1 MLEVRNISKNF
12 GGVQALKNVSVQF
25 FNGEIHGLVGGNGA
39 GKSTLMKIVSG
50 VYSPDKGHIELDGA
64 TVAFHRPIE
73 AYDAGIRIVHQELS
87 LIRSLT
93 IAENVLIH
101 KFRGGSFV
109 RFVNRRKSVSEAKKV
124 LEEWDIPVN
133 PSTKVSRVSMGVR
146 QLIEIARELSTG
158 GKIIILDEP
167 TSSLTPREMEHLFRF
182 LRSLRDKGFV
192 VIFISHRLNEVTD
205 LADRITVLRDGA
217 LVATGETRNTDA
229 GQICS
234 LIAGKDMS
242 ELFPKTESRIGDL
255 ALQARNLSGE
265 GFSNISFDVRWGE
278 IVGIAGL
285 MGAGRSELMR
295 AIFGLDR
302 QATGALYLDG
312 AEVRIQSP
320 ANAIQK
326 GLVMLSENRSEE
338 GIFPDLSVSKNLIIL
353 KLKRFVK
360 GLFLDRKK
368 MTEEVDS
375 LVTSLNISSYKPES
389 QTVSELSGGN
399 QQKVVLGR
407 LLGSNPK
414 ILILDEPTRG
424 VDVGSKTEIHKIMGE
439 FVKNGGAIIMV
450 SSEID
455 ELIGISDRI
464 VILYQGN
471 SLNIIERSGFQR
483 EGILRCMMNVPVTP

>member
-1 MLEVRNISKNF
+1 MLEVKNISKNF
-12 GGVQALKNVSVQF
+12 GGVQALKNVSIQF
-25 FNGEIHGLVGGNGA
+25 FDGEIHGLVGGNGA

-50 VYSPDKGHIELDGA
+50 VYSPDKGQIELDGA

-109 RFVNRRKSVSEAKKV
+109 SFVDRRKGLTEAQKV
-124 LEEWDIPVN
+124 LEEWDIQVN

-146 QLIEIARELSTG
+146 QLVEIARELSTG

-167 TSSLTPREMEHLFRF
+167 TSSLTPGEMDHLFRF

-192 VIFISHRLNEVTD
+192 VIFISHRVNEVTD
-205 LADRITVLRDGA
+205 LADRLTVLRDGA
-217 LVATGETRNTDA
+217 VVATREAKSIDA
-229 GQICS
+229 GQICN

-242 ELFPKTESRIGDL
+242 ELFPKTESKIGDL

-278 IVGIAGL
+278 IVGLAGL

-302 QATGALYLDG
+302 QVTGALHLDG
-312 AEVRIQSP
+312 EEVRIQSP
-320 ANAIQK
+320 ENAIQK

-338 GIFPDLSVSKNLIIL
+338 GLFPDLSVSKNIVIL
-353 KLKRFVK
+353 KLKRFVN

-368 MTEEVDS
+368 MNEK
-375 LVTSLNISSYKPES
+375 VTSMVMSLNITSYKPES

-455 ELIGISDRI
+455 ELIGICDRI
-464 VILYQGN
+464 VVLYQGHHV
-471 SLNIIERSGFQR
+471 STIERSEFQR
-483 EGILRCMMNVPVTP
+483 ENILRCMMNVTVTP